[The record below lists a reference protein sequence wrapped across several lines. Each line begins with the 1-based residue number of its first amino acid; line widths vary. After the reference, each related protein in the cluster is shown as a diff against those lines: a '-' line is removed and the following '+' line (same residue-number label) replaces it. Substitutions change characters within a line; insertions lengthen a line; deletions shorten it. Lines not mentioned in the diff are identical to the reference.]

1 MTDEQQVFEQ
11 LRRVIDPELGINV
24 VDLGLI
30 YEVAIE
36 EDVVDIKMT
45 LTTAGCPLHD
55 RMAEGVRAAAERT
68 PGISQARVQVVWSP
82 PWNPSMM
89 SDTAKAALR
98 R

>member
-1 MTDEQQVFEQ
+1 MANEQQVYER
-11 LRRVIDPELGINV
+11 LKEVIDPELGINV

-30 YEVAIE
+30 YEVAL
-36 EDVVDIKMT
+36 DGDAVDIKMT

-55 RMAEGVRAAAERT
+55 RMAEGVRSAAERV
-68 PGISQARVQVVWSP
+68 PGISQARVQVIWSP

-89 SDTAKAALR
+89 SEAAKAALR